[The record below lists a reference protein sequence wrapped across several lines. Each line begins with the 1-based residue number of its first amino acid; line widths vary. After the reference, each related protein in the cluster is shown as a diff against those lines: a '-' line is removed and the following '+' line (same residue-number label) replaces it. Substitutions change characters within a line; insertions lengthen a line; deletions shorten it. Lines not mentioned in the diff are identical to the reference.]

1 MENIADLGNRID
13 SIKSIE
19 DSVQNCI
26 TKICE
31 LNSEVFFS
39 SEQAKFKSKYE
50 IESRV
55 LQPLASHRADLQ
67 RFRLQWEQFNLEFA
81 SLKKF
86 LVDELNMD
94 ALLNE
99 AKNRSS
105 SGETA
110 TSPESNLQR
119 YVLLRDRLNA
129 YLRATNDLF
138 ERGTLL
144 LDSNVRAQRLCIL
157 APSAS
162 KDFAQT
168 SEKINELSRYLE
180 EKCASLGLASKV
192 LGKLRVLE
200 SDVEQIRE
208 EMCEM
213 ECANNVKCEISSLK
227 WNLEKACV
235 LKKRLKVILNEK
247 NSTKELLM
255 GENENRSLLEAATSV
270 YTCVPGNNLEKN
282 IDVTMTRLN
291 NIEVCVFI
299 SKLTVNRK
307 TIF

>member
-1 MENIADLGNRID
+1 MDCV
-13 SIKSIE
+13 K
-19 DSVQNCI
+19 NCI

-39 SEQAKFKSKYE
+39 STQAKFKSKYE
-50 IESRV
+50 IDSRV
-55 LQPLASHRADLQ
+55 LQPLASHRVDLQ
-67 RFRLQWEQFNLEFA
+67 RCRLQWEQFNLEFA

-86 LVDELNMD
+86 FVDDLNVD

-110 TSPESNLQR
+110 TSPESNFR

-138 ERGTLL
+138 ERDTFL
-144 LDSNVRAQRLCIL
+144 LDSNVIVQRPCIL

-168 SEKINELSRYLE
+168 SEKNNELSRYLE

-192 LGKLRVLE
+192 LGKL
-200 SDVEQIRE
+200 
-208 EMCEM
+208 
-213 ECANNVKCEISSLK
+213 
-227 WNLEKACV
+227 
-235 LKKRLKVILNEK
+235 
-247 NSTKELLM
+247 
-255 GENENRSLLEAATSV
+255 
-270 YTCVPGNNLEKN
+270 
-282 IDVTMTRLN
+282 
-291 NIEVCVFI
+291 
-299 SKLTVNRK
+299 
-307 TIF
+307 